1 MNPKWPEMKENRM
14 KTGIGGL
21 DERLGGGLP
30 SGSLVLVLSNSE
42 TALRMFC
49 QQVPYNLARVGHK
62 VFYLTILKEPQYIRE
77 EMSLYEWATV
87 SFEEKKRWTFVD
99 GCTPRIDA
107 LLLKTPNDTM
117 DSQFDLS
124 VSIRTEILSKLG
136 NEDVVVVDSLSDVLL
151 TQELH
156 YVVELLEILS
166 AQVRR
171 SEGLAFLPLI
181 QSMHDAKIIATLS
194 HLADSVIE
202 LAIGETYFEGKI
214 RFWKMRRA
222 RSEPLF
228 LPFSITERGIM
239 AETFKR
245 VA

>member
-1 MNPKWPEMKENRM
+1 VNPKWEEMKENRM
-14 KTGIGGL
+14 RTGIAGL

-49 QQVPYNLARVGHK
+49 QQVPYNLACVGHK

-77 EMSLYEWATV
+77 EMDLYEWTTA
-87 SFEEKKRWTFVD
+87 SFEGKKRWTFVD

-107 LLLKTPNDTM
+107 LLLKMPDDKM

-124 VSIRTEILSKLG
+124 VSLRTEILSKLG
-136 NEDVVVVDSLSDVLL
+136 NEDVVVVDSLSDALL
-151 TQELH
+151 SQELR

-166 AQVRR
+166 AQVRKTG
-171 SEGLAFLPLI
+171 GLAFLSLI
-181 QSMHDAKIIATLS
+181 RSMHDERTIATLS

-222 RSEPLF
+222 RLEPLF

-245 VA
+245 VT

>member
-1 MNPKWPEMKENRM
+1 VNPKWQEMKEKRM
-14 KTGIGGL
+14 RTGIGGL

-49 QQVPYNLARVGHK
+49 QQVPYNLAHVGHK

-77 EMSLYEWATV
+77 EMNLYEWATA
-87 SFEEKKRWTFVD
+87 SFEEKKRWTFID

-107 LLLKTPNDTM
+107 LLLKTANDTM

-124 VSIRTEILSKLG
+124 VSIRTEILSKLK
-136 NEDVVVVDSLSDVLL
+136 NEDVVVVDSLSDALL
-151 TQELH
+151 TQELRH
-156 YVVELLEILS
+156 VVELLEILS

-171 SEGLAFLPLI
+171 TEGLAFLPLI
-181 QSMHDAKIIATLS
+181 QSMHDEKTIATLS

-214 RFWKMRRA
+214 RFWKMRRS

-228 LPFSITERGIM
+228 LPFSITERGII

>member
-1 MNPKWPEMKENRM
+1 MKEKRM
-14 KTGIGGL
+14 RTGVGGL

-49 QQVPYNLARVGHK
+49 QQVPYNLACAGHK
-62 VFYLTILKEPQYIRE
+62 VFYLTILKEPQYIKE
-77 EMSLYEWATV
+77 EMDLYGWTTS
-87 SFEEKKRWTFVD
+87 SFEEKKKWAFVD
-99 GCTPRIDA
+99 GYTPRIDA
-107 LLLKTPNDTM
+107 LLLKTSNDAI
-117 DSQFDLS
+117 DSRFDLS
-124 VSIRTEILSKLG
+124 VSIRTELLSKLG
-136 NEDVVVVDSLSDVLL
+136 NEDVIVVDSLSDVLL
-151 TQELH
+151 EQELH

-171 SEGLAFLPLI
+171 CEGLAFLPLI
-181 QSMHDAKIIATLS
+181 RSMHDEKTIATLS
-194 HLADSVIE
+194 HLADSVID

-214 RFWKMRRA
+214 RFWKLRRA

-228 LPFSITERGIM
+228 LPFTITERGIM

>member
-1 MNPKWPEMKENRM
+1 VNPKWQMMKEKKMR
-14 KTGIGGL
+14 TGIGGL

-49 QQVPYNLARVGHK
+49 QQVPYNLASTGHR
-62 VFYLTILKEPQYIRE
+62 VFYLTIIKEPQYIKE
-77 EMSLYEWATV
+77 EMDLYGWKTASL
-87 SFEEKKRWTFVD
+87 EEKRRWTFID
-99 GCTPRIDA
+99 SYTRRIDA
-107 LLLKTPNDTM
+107 LLLKAPNSLA

-136 NEDVVVVDSLSDVLL
+136 DEDVVVVDSLSDVLL
-151 TQELH
+151 EQELH
-156 YVVELLEILS
+156 YVVELIEILS

-171 SEGLAFLPLI
+171 IEGLAFMPLI
-181 QSMHDAKIIATLS
+181 QPMHDEKTLATLS
-194 HLADSVIE
+194 HLADSVID
-202 LAIGETYFEGKI
+202 LAIGETHFEGKI
-214 RFWKMRRA
+214 RFWKLRRA

-239 AETFKR
+239 AETFRR
-245 VA
+245 VM

>member
-1 MNPKWPEMKENRM
+1 MNLEWQGMKEKRLR
-14 KTGIGGL
+14 TGIGGL

-49 QQVPYNLARVGHK
+49 QQVPYNLAFTGHK
-62 VFYLTILKEPQYIRE
+62 VFYLTILKEPQYIKE
-77 EMSLYEWATV
+77 EMDLYGWTTTNL
-87 SFEEKKRWTFVD
+87 EEKKRWTFVD
-99 GCTPRIDA
+99 GYTPRIDA
-107 LLLKTPNDTM
+107 FLLKTRNDAM
-117 DSQFDLS
+117 DSRFDLS

-151 TQELH
+151 EQELH

-181 QSMHDAKIIATLS
+181 QSMHDEKTIATLS
-194 HLADSVIE
+194 HIADSVID
-202 LAIGETYFEGKI
+202 LGIGETYFEGKI
-214 RFWKMRRA
+214 RFWKLRRA
-222 RSEPLF
+222 RSEPL
-228 LPFSITERGIM
+228 LVPFSITERGIM
-239 AETFKR
+239 ADTFKR